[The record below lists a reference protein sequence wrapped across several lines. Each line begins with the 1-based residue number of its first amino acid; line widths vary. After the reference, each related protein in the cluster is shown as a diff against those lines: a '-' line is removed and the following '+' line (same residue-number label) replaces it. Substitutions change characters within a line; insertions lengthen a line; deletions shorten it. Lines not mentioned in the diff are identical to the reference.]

1 MLEFERRQIPN
12 ELKEIVDPPRTVLL
26 VWDMQNDQAGGSF
39 NKDALIRNAPPL
51 IESAAKA
58 QIKTVYTRQTPFF
71 WQDEAPVWIRRGMK
85 DQKVDH
91 PSKLKPRRLHGSFG
105 WNIMAPFEPRLQ
117 DIVID
122 KRRPTMFIGNEFETI
137 MSNLGLTTIVM
148 IGCTTDGGVE
158 ATVREGFNRS
168 YFMVIPRDCVG
179 TYTEAGHNAALKRME
194 RFAEIVESKELI
206 EIWQK

>member
-1 MLEFERRQIPN
+1 MIEFEGRQIPN
-12 ELKEIVDPPRTVLL
+12 ELREIVAPGRTLLL

-51 IESAAKA
+51 IEAAA
-58 QIKTVYTRQTPFF
+58 QAKIKTVYTRQTPFL
-71 WQDEAPVWIRRGMK
+71 WKDEAPVWIRRGMK
-85 DQKVDH
+85 DQKLDH

-105 WNIMAPFEPRLQ
+105 WNIMEPFKPRAEDML
-117 DIVID
+117 ID

-137 MSNLGLTTIVM
+137 MNNLGLTTIVM

-194 RFAEIVESKELI
+194 RFAEVVESKELI

>member
-1 MLEFERRQIPN
+1 MLELEGRQIPN
-12 ELKEIVDPPRTVLL
+12 ELREIVEPARTILL

-51 IESAAKA
+51 IEAAAKA
-58 QIKTVYTRQTPFF
+58 KIKTVYTRQTPFL
-71 WQDEAPVWIRRGMK
+71 WNDEAPVWIRRGMK
-85 DQKVDH
+85 DQKVDQ

-105 WNIMAPFEPRLQ
+105 WNIMEPFKPGPE
-117 DIVID
+117 DTVID

-137 MSNLGLTTIVM
+137 MNNIGATTIVM

-168 YFMVIPRDCVG
+168 YSMIIPRDCVG
-179 TYTEAGHNAALKRME
+179 TYTEEGHQAALKRME
-194 RFAEIVESKELI
+194 RFAEIVDSKELI

>member
-39 NKDALIRNAPPL
+39 NKDALIRTAPPL
-51 IESAAKA
+51 IEVAAKA
-58 QIKTVYTRQTPFF
+58 QIKTVYTRQTPFL
-71 WQDEAPVWIRRGMK
+71 WKDEAPVWIRRGMR
-85 DQKVDH
+85 DQQVDD

-105 WNIMAPFEPRLQ
+105 WNIMAPFEPRPQ

>member
-51 IESAAKA
+51 IEAAAKA
-58 QIKTVYTRQTPFF
+58 QIKTVYTRQTPFP
-71 WQDEAPVWIRRGMK
+71 WKNEAPVWIRRGMR
-85 DQKVDH
+85 DQQVDD

-105 WNIMAPFEPRLQ
+105 WNIMAPFEPRPQ